1 MSIGTSLSRSK
12 PCARFAGMLAI
23 VASLAAINAEATMV
37 VGDANTTTVVT
48 PSSTII
54 TATQNAT
61 LTVTEAGEI
70 EILLVGGG
78 GGAGGGSGE
87 ATSNSASRGGGG
99 GGGGVIHK
107 QNFQVTA
114 GSYPITIGAG
124 GAVNTGTGTMTS
136 ATGGSTTGFGL
147 TALGGGPGGWVEPKY
162 NHSINNLGA
171 SGGGGSKNSLSGN
184 SYKAIAGGTALA
196 SAENENMGHA
206 GANAPGHNN
215 GGGGGGA
222 GSAATTGS
230 AVGGDGYACDI
241 TGETVYYGGGGG
253 GGRQY
258 NNAQPGLGGGKSN
271 YGGGGSGKSNSNSNP
286 EAGGP
291 GIVIVKFTRIEQQTT
306 SDFAVSG
313 YDAKKNLDDGYA
325 YLVITNNTTL
335 HVTGSTSFEVLLV
348 GGGGGAGSNNS
359 NRPDHRGGGGGG
371 GGVIH
376 LRDFPVANGDY
387 AITVGAGGAVN
398 TGAAATTV
406 NGGNTTAFGFTALGG
421 GPGAPASGYG
431 VAIGNIGASG
441 GGGSTDGTSTEGKGI
456 IYGGTAKASVA
467 NYNFGNAGA
476 NAYAIDTVGAQYNG
490 GAGGG
495 AGGAAVNGIGG
506 DGYACDITGT
516 MVYYGGGGGGG
527 KRYGGGT
534 AKPGLGGGK
543 TSWGGGGS
551 GQYANNNAADGQ
563 NAQPDPGGHG
573 IVIIRYKKPQKGTVI
588 FLR

>member
-12 PCARFAGMLAI
+12 PCSRFAGMLAI
-23 VASLAAINAEATMV
+23 VASLAVVNAGAVLIDCDSNATK
-37 VGDANTTTVVT
+37 VVT
-48 PSSTII
+48 PTNTTITVTNST
-54 TATQNAT
+54 AT
-61 LTVTEAGEI
+61 LTVMVPGEI

-78 GGAGGGSGE
+78 GGAGGATTGSNGQS
-87 ATSNSASRGGGG
+87 TNDSRGGGG

-107 QNFQVTA
+107 TRFYVGA
-114 GSYPITIGAG
+114 GTYPITVGAG
-124 GAVNTGTGTMTS
+124 GAIHRYDSSKGDSVGRSTS
-136 ATGGSTTGFGL
+136 GFGL
-147 TALGGGPGGWVEPKY
+147 TALGGGPGGLVDPAY
-162 NHSINNLGA
+162 NYSIGGLGA
-171 SGGGGSKNSLSGN
+171 SGGGGSKHNSNG
-184 SYKAIAGGTALA
+184 KASAGGTALA

-206 GANAPGHNN
+206 GANASDYKNA
-215 GGGGGGA
+215 GGGGGA
-222 GSAATTGS
+222 GAAGNGGK
-230 AVGGDGYACDI
+230 GGDGYACDI
-241 TGETVYYGGGGG
+241 SGETVYYGGGGG
-253 GGRQY
+253 GGSRY
-258 NNAQPGLGGGKSN
+258 NAINPGKGGGKAN
-271 YGGGGSGKSNSNSNP
+271 YGGGGSGQGGSSSYP
-286 EAGGP
+286 ESGGP
-291 GIVIVKFTRIEQQTT
+291 GIVIIRYTHTEQGT
-306 SDFAVSG
+306 SDDFSVSG
-313 YDAKKNLDDGYA
+313 YDAKKSLGGGYA

-573 IVIIRYKKPQKGTVI
+573 IVIIRYKKPQRGATI